1 MAELSLT
8 EKAARLELSEYHLE
22 RLRKDEE
29 FLLYRGQPRRQTDA
43 RLPSVLVVAPVAE
56 HPAPTSLRRMEHEYA
71 LRAELNSER
80 TILMLEDLGG
90 KPQPLEQCAEEPFR
104 GCLIASL
111 LHQEIQH
118 VPALIHYPPPIHSKN
133 VRKYRLRWA
142 HGI

>member
-43 RLPSVLVVAPVAE
+43 TPPSILALTPLAD
-56 HPAPTSLRRMEHEYA
+56 HPAPTSLRRMEHDYA

-80 TILMLEDLGG
+80 TT
-90 KPQPLEQCAEEPFR
+90 
-104 GCLIASL
+104 
-111 LHQEIQH
+111 
-118 VPALIHYPPPIHSKN
+118 
-133 VRKYRLRWA
+133 RL
-142 HGI
+142 

>member
-80 TILMLEDLGG
+80 TILVLEDQGG
-90 KPQPLEQCAEEPFR
+90 KPQPLEQFAEEPFR

-118 VPALIHYPPPIHSKN
+118 VPVLIHRPPPIHSKN

>member
-80 TILMLEDLGG
+80 TT
-90 KPQPLEQCAEEPFR
+90 
-104 GCLIASL
+104 
-111 LHQEIQH
+111 
-118 VPALIHYPPPIHSKN
+118 
-133 VRKYRLRWA
+133 RL
-142 HGI
+142 